1 MPYISVIIPVY
12 NSKKYLPD
20 AVHSILN
27 QPVQDFEII
36 IIDDGS
42 NDGTEVVC
50 DKFAEQYSCICVI
63 HQTNQGVSAARN
75 TGIRK
80 AQGTY
85 IMFLDADD
93 CYVTGAIN
101 QEMLLECNKGYGVIM
116 YSSLSANVK
125 RNRYYIDMKMGEAVI
140 RGGQALPISGHFG
153 SCLYRRDVLLERN
166 VYFDEGIRLNEDEAF
181 KMKAMYAADFIRMKE
196 GFLYIYNTTPNSA
209 RYIEKNIYDYIEAW
223 KKVNAWLIQDGE
235 RGNRQQAESYVRQ
248 KILSRMLLY
257 AKLYV
262 QQGHGK
268 RDLLYELERIKALE
282 PLKNISVGY
291 MIPSQ
296 RKELAM
302 FQDDIDQFVK
312 YSRIEGYK
320 IRIGRIL
327 LKIPLIRY
335 IRDKKRFPL
344 TLQLADANSRF
355 CGSKRM

>member
-1 MPYISVIIPVY
+1 M
-12 NSKKYLPD
+12 
-20 AVHSILN
+20 
-27 QPVQDFEII
+27 
-36 IIDDGS
+36 
-42 NDGTEVVC
+42 
-50 DKFAEQYSCICVI
+50 
-63 HQTNQGVSAARN
+63 
-75 TGIRK
+75 
-80 AQGTY
+80 
-85 IMFLDADD
+85 
-93 CYVTGAIN
+93 
-101 QEMLLECNKGYGVIM
+101 
-116 YSSLSANVK
+116 
-125 RNRYYIDMKMGEAVI
+125 
-140 RGGQALPISGHFG
+140 PISGHFG

-291 MIPSQ
+291 MIPSCI
-296 RKELAM
+296 
-302 FQDDIDQFVK
+302 FQI
-312 YSRIEGYK
+312 
-320 IRIGRIL
+320 
-327 LKIPLIRY
+327 
-335 IRDKKRFPL
+335 
-344 TLQLADANSRF
+344 N
-355 CGSKRM
+355 

>member
-42 NDGTEVVC
+42 NDGTEAVC
-50 DKFAEQYSCICVI
+50 DELADQYPCICVI

-75 TGIRK
+75 MGIRK
-80 AQGTY
+80 ARGTY

-101 QEMLLECNKGYGVIM
+101 QEMLLECNEEYGVIM

-125 RNRYYIDMKMGEAVI
+125 HNRYRVDMKMEEAVI
-140 RGGQALPISGHFG
+140 RGGLGLPITGHFG
-153 SCLYRRDVLLERN
+153 SCLYRRDVLIERK
-166 VYFDEGIRLNEDEAF
+166 VYFDENIRLNEDEAF
-181 KMKAMYAADFIRMKE
+181 KMKAMYASDLIRMKE
-196 GFLYIYNTTPNSA
+196 SFLYIYNTTPNSA

-223 KKVNAWLIQDGE
+223 KRVSAWLIQNGE
-235 RGNRQQAESYVRQ
+235 RGNRQQAENYVWQ

-268 RDLLYELERIKALE
+268 KDLLSELERIEALE
-282 PLKNISVGY
+282 PLKNIPVGY

-296 RKELAM
+296 RKELVM
-302 FQDDIDQFVK
+302 FQEHMDRFVK
-312 YSRIEGYK
+312 YARMEGHK
-320 IRIGRIL
+320 IRIGRLL
-327 LKIPLIRY
+327 LKIPFIRG
-335 IRDKKRFPL
+335 IRDRKKFPW
-344 TLQLADANSRF
+344 TDIKEITAEKR
-355 CGSKRM
+355 SKAIIK